1 MVVVPDDY
9 LRYCLSNPWIGY
21 GLGGVLSA
29 GVTYV
34 LVALFLE
41 MCLYSDIFKSSRITY
56 GSAKDRLECIKG
68 VHKKICFRD
77 QFFGAMMMMFGPGAI
92 GNGVMA
98 SLILGYCVP
107 LEPELDLYPAWKIV
121 LWEAAVM
128 LVINDFF
135 LYWGHRVQHESEFLW
150 KNLHYFH
157 HQLGTPTPVGTVF
170 IDFNDA
176 ALQANL
182 PILFAGLLV
191 RGHPY
196 SMYLMIAA
204 RIADNVHNHSGLDSP
219 LLNLLFLKVLP
230 FRGSVTHHDSHH
242 RFSNYTSNAKNYGEY
257 FWIWDYMF
265 GTYSKTSMMSNTN
278 KVH

>member
-1 MVVVPDDY
+1 MISYCVSDSNRNMVVVPDDY

-41 MCLYSDIFKSSRITY
+41 MCLYS
-56 GSAKDRLECIKG
+56 
-68 VHKKICFRD
+68 
-77 QFFGAMMMMFGPGAI
+77 
-92 GNGVMA
+92 
-98 SLILGYCVP
+98 
-107 LEPELDLYPAWKIV
+107 
-121 LWEAAVM
+121 
-128 LVINDFF
+128 
-135 LYWGHRVQHESEFLW
+135 
-150 KNLHYFH
+150 
-157 HQLGTPTPVGTVF
+157 
-170 IDFNDA
+170 DFNDA